1 MAVSDQNSQLPTS
14 NSQKAGATSLV
25 TVRNVSFRYGQ
36 RTILHDL
43 NLDVDRGEILSVLG
57 PNGCGKTTLLRCIA
71 GALAP
76 SDGSIQVGGD
86 EVGSLAPPARARRIG
101 FLFQDHT
108 PSFPFAVRDVVVM
121 GRAPHLSFFGFPGS
135 RDRTLADEALER
147 VGMLGLADRPYTRM
161 SGGERQ
167 LVLLA
172 RILVQDPDVI
182 LLDEPTAHLDLRNQV
197 LTLRMVRSLAA
208 DGLTMIMTTHD
219 PNHALWFS
227 GRAALMKDGRFVAVG
242 PARDVITQATL
253 TSTYDVDVAV
263 FSGPVHSGGDQL
275 PVCTAWLPER
285 D

>member
-1 MAVSDQNSQLPTS
+1 VTDPLVCVR
-14 NSQKAGATSLV
+14 GA
-25 TVRNVSFRYGQ
+25 SFRYGQ
-36 RTILHDL
+36 RTILRDL
-43 NLDVDRGEILSVLG
+43 DLDVQRGEILSVLG

-76 SDGSIQVGGD
+76 SDGSVQVGGD
-86 EVGSLAPPARARRIG
+86 EVRSLAPPALARRIG

-108 PSFPFAVRDVVVM
+108 PSFPFAIRDVVLM
-121 GRAPHLSFFGFPGS
+121 GRAPHLGFFGFPGS
-135 RDRTLADEALER
+135 RDRALADQALER
-147 VGMLGLADRPYTRM
+147 VGMLHLGDRPYTRV

-172 RILVQDPDVI
+172 RILVQEPDVI

-208 DGLTMIMTTHD
+208 DGMTMIMTTHD
-219 PNHALWFS
+219 PNHALWFG
-227 GRAALMKDGRFVAVG
+227 GRAALMKDGRFIAVG
-242 PARDVITQATL
+242 PAREVMTDATL

-263 FSGPVHSGGDQL
+263 YSQASRMGSNQL
-275 PVCTAWLPER
+275 QVCSAWFTER